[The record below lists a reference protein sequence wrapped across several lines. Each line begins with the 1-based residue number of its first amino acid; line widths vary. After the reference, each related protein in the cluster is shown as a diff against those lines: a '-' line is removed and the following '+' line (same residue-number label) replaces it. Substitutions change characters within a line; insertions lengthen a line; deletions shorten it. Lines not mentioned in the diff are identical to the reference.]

1 MITYKKVRYI
11 LLIINF
17 IWMMVIFSFSAQP
30 ASESSETS
38 TKVGT
43 MVGKVLKPGFSEL
56 PKEEQIQY
64 VKKIEFPLRK
74 LAHATEYAILGVLTS
89 LFFFS
94 WKRKRYGLYG
104 WLWGILYAITDE
116 LHQSFVPG
124 RSCQVTDVLI
134 DSLGCLCGCMVIA
147 LLMSVL
153 RKPGKK
159 D

>member
-1 MITYKKVRYI
+1 MFTGRIVRY
-11 LLIINF
+11 LLLLMNI

-38 TKVGT
+38 MKVGT
-43 MVGKVLKPGFSEL
+43 MVGKVLKPGFSDL

-64 VKKIEFPLRK
+64 AKRIEFPIRK

-116 LHQSFVPG
+116 FHQAFVPG
-124 RSCQVTDVLI
+124 RSCQMTDVAI
-134 DSLGCLCGCMVIA
+134 DSLGCLFGCTVIA
-147 LLMSVL
+147 LLMSIR
-153 RKPGKK
+153 RKRWKK

>member
-1 MITYKKVRYI
+1 MNI
-11 LLIINF
+11 

-30 ASESSETS
+30 ASESSENS
-38 TKVGT
+38 MKVGT
-43 MVGKVLKPGFSEL
+43 MVGKVLKPGFSDL

-64 VKKIEFPLRK
+64 AKRIEFPIRK

-94 WKRKRYGLYG
+94 CHRKYYGFLG

-116 LHQSFVPG
+116 LHQTFVPG
-124 RSCQVTDVLI
+124 RSCQLTDVVI
-134 DSLGCLCGCMVIA
+134 DSLGCLGGCIVIA
-147 LLMSVL
+147 LLISVL

>member
-1 MITYKKVRYI
+1 MFSGRKVRYL
-11 LLIINF
+11 LLIINI
-17 IWMMVIFSFSAQP
+17 IWMVVIFSFSAQP

-64 VKKIEFPLRK
+64 VRKIEFPIRK
-74 LAHATEYAILGVLTS
+74 LAHATEYAILGALMS

-94 WKRKRYGLYG
+94 WNRKRYGLYG

-124 RSCQVTDVLI
+124 RSCQMTDVAI
-134 DSLGCLCGCMVIA
+134 DSLGCLFGCTVIA
-147 LLMSVL
+147 LLMSIR
-153 RKPGKK
+153 RKRWKK
-159 D
+159 G